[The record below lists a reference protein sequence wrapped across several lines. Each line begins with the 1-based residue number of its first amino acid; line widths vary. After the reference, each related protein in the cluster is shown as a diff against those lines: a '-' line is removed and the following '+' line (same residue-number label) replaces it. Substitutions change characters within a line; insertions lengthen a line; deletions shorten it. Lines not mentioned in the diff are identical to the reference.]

1 MSQGEL
7 DTASAPNVLEE
18 ATEKLQAMTAQ
29 RDGLVDQLTMANSGV
44 LKLRTDLA
52 ALRKRNVASI
62 QANCKLTVDLG
73 RAETLLTAVRHD
85 EARATTSLKTVKAQ
99 VSGSI
104 TC

>member
-1 MSQGEL
+1 
-7 DTASAPNVLEE
+7 
-18 ATEKLQAMTAQ
+18 
-29 RDGLVDQLTMANSGV
+29 
-44 LKLRTDLA
+44 
-52 ALRKRNVASI
+52 
-62 QANCKLTVDLG
+62 VDLG